1 MIAVLFLPLLAIAAL
16 AIKLVDGGPVF
27 YKQRRLGEH
36 GDAFDILKL
45 RTMRVDAER
54 DGPQWSPARDE
65 RITRIGRLL
74 RRSHLDEVPQL
85 LNIFRGEM
93 TLVGPRPERPE
104 IVAELERRFPH
115 YTRRQLVKPGIAGW
129 AALRCGY
136 AGSDLGTAWKLCH
149 DLFYIKRRSVLS
161 DTLIL
166 AETSVE
172 VFRDA
177 HRGPARP
184 GRAFPHRRG
193 SRLTVPQPVKVTA
206 RALSGPPGRARDPGQ
221 ALHLLVERIE
231 LERDQDL
238 VAGEARIA
246 LRL

>member
-1 MIAVLFLPLLAIAAL
+1 MHPRFRAAGPTSKRVFDLLVGSLMAILFLPVLAIAAL

-27 YKQRRLGEH
+27 YTQRRLGEH
-36 GDAFDILKL
+36 GGGFDIIKL
-45 RTMRVDAER
+45 RTMRVDAES
-54 DGPQWSPARDE
+54 DGPQWSLERDE

-74 RRSHLDEVPQL
+74 RRSHLDEIPQL
-85 LNIFRGEM
+85 LNVFRGEM

-104 IVAELERRFPH
+104 IVSQLERRFPH
-115 YTRRQLVKPGIAGW
+115 YTRRQLIKPGIAGW

-177 HRGPARP
+177 HRGLRAP
-184 GRAFPHRRG
+184 G
-193 SRLTVPQPVKVTA
+193 
-206 RALSGPPGRARDPGQ
+206 
-221 ALHLLVERIE
+221 ERFLIGKE
-231 LERDQDL
+231 
-238 VAGEARIA
+238 AGG
-246 LRL
+246 